1 MSRRRTIVTRTAL
14 VVLLA
19 AAVFAVPEAVG
30 KPWFIH
36 HFYMRVLVEQIWE
49 SPQLCSTL
57 HMLDWRNDKLDDAS
71 PEALKKHLA
80 LVGRQLATLHRYD
93 RASMSAEEQTSYD
106 VMQWF
111 LTEETKKDTNGSPY
125 LINQMDGEHTS
136 FPQFMIQEHDLKS
149 KKDADDY
156 VARLRALGTKVD
168 QIIASAKQD
177 AARGVVPPLFVLKR
191 VEKDTNDFA
200 ARSSAE
206 NPLVANVR
214 KKVALIRELDD
225 ATRSDFVAEATRAI
239 DEVVKP
245 AYARYAAE
253 VVDLEKN
260 ATDDGLWHQPGGAAR
275 YAYYLRQG
283 TASDLTPDEV
293 HAMGLAEVTKLEAA
307 MRVVIAKVNGG
318 PATEEAIASPTDAVR
333 AFQKEERFHYP
344 ATKEGRTQT
353 LADYQTILDDIGG
366 KLDRFI
372 ATPFKTP
379 MKVEPVPD
387 FQEASAAG
395 GHYEAPPLDESRPGV
410 FAVNLAVPQIKFE
423 MRTLA
428 YHEGMPG
435 HHLQIMSARHVKE
448 LPMFR
453 QLIPFNSYEEGW
465 ALWAEQIAAT
475 NGFED
480 DPFDQLGYLSA
491 QIFRASRLVVDTG
504 IHAKQWSRDQA
515 VAFFQA
521 HTTASPE
528 DIDIEINRYFVW
540 PGQACGYM
548 VGKKTIER
556 LAEKAKGELG
566 DKFTLPEFDTAVLNA
581 GAMPMPV
588 LETVID
594 RWIASKRK

>member
-1 MSRRRTIVTRTAL
+1 MSRRTIIKRATL
-14 VVLLA
+14 VALLA
-19 AAVFAVPEAVG
+19 AAVFVVPEAIG

-36 HFYMRVLVEQIWE
+36 HFYLRTLVEQVWE
-49 SPQLCSTL
+49 SPQLCTAL
-57 HMLDWRNDKLDDAS
+57 HLLDWRNDKLDDAS
-71 PEALKKHLA
+71 PDSLKKHLA
-80 LVGRQLATLHRYD
+80 LVGKQLETLHRYD

-106 VMQWF
+106 VMDWF
-111 LTEETKKDTNGSPY
+111 LTEESKKDTNGGPY
-125 LINQMDGEHTS
+125 LINQMDGEHTA
-136 FPQFMIQEHDLKS
+136 FPQFMIQQHDLKS
-149 KKDADDY
+149 KKDAENY
-156 VARLRALGTKVD
+156 VARLRAFGAKVD
-168 QIIASAKQD
+168 QIVVSAKDD
-177 AARGVVPPLFVLKR
+177 AAHGVVPPLFVLKR
-191 VEKDTNDFA
+191 VEADTKDFA
-200 ARSSAE
+200 ARPSAE
-206 NPLVANVR
+206 NPLVANV
-214 KKVALIRELDD
+214 KKKLALVKDLDEGAKLDLVAQ
-225 ATRSDFVAEATRAI
+225 ASKAI
-239 DEVVKP
+239 DDVVKP
-245 AYARYAAE
+245 AYARYTAE
-253 VVDLEKN
+253 VVELEKT
-260 ATDDGLWHQPGGAAR
+260 ATDDGLWHQPGGDAR

-283 TASDLTPDEV
+283 TASDLSPDAV
-293 HAMGLAEVTKLEAA
+293 HAMGLAEVTKLEGA
-307 MRVVIAKVNGG
+307 MRAVLAKVNGG
-318 PATEEAIASPTDAVR
+318 APIAESDSPTDAIR
-333 AFQKEERFHYP
+333 ALQKEERFHYP
-344 ATKEGRTQT
+344 ATKDARAQM
-353 LADYQTILDDIGG
+353 LADYQTILDDIAG
-366 KLDRFI
+366 KLDKFI

-395 GHYEAPPLDESRPGV
+395 GHYEPPPLDESRPGV

-453 QLIPFNSYEEGW
+453 QLVPFNSYDEGW

-480 DPFDQLGYLSA
+480 DPYDQLGYLSA

-504 IHAKQWSRDQA
+504 IHAKKWSRDQA
-515 VAFFQA
+515 VAFFQT
-521 HTTASPE
+521 HTAASPE

-556 LAEKAKGELG
+556 LAAKAKSELG
-566 DKFTLPEFDTAVLNA
+566 DGFKLPEFDTAVLNA

-594 RWIASKRK
+594 RWIASKKK